1 MQTTS
6 SNIEWASRSSDPTDE
21 TFGELVE
28 PVATDDLDSVKAVLV
43 GEPFDAAVIGRT
55 GASEGPDAIRD
66 SLAGA
71 KTHHFDAGPCSALQ
85 VGDYGNVSLA
95 TAETGTPAATDDTEL
110 TTIRSAVEP
119 VARAVHDSSATPIFL
134 GGDNSLTVPNVRP
147 LLERGDAVG
156 VINLDAHLDVRHVHD
171 GPTSGTPY
179 RELLESGLDTYTC
192 VGARHFET
200 STAYAS
206 FLEGQGGEIVTAAS
220 VGSDL
225 DGAVSRVL
233 ESVADVDTVYL
244 SIDCDVLDA
253 VHAPGVSAPT
263 PGGLTTRELFELVRR
278 VASHDTDRLAGVEI
292 VECAPPLDEGQRT
305 VTAAARTVAHA
316 LVGLVQASGGEL
328 R

>member
-1 MQTTS
+1 MQTKPS
-6 SNIEWASRSSDPTDE
+6 DVAWASRSSDPTDE
-21 TFGELVE
+21 TFGEIVE
-28 PVATDDLDSVKAVLV
+28 PVETDDLDGIDAVLV

-71 KTHHFDAGPCSALQ
+71 KTHHFDAGPCSKLRI
-85 VGDYGNVSLA
+85 GDYGNVSLDSE
-95 TAETGTPAATDDTEL
+95 TGEPAETGDTEL
-110 TTIRSAVEP
+110 STIRSAIEP
-119 VARAVHDSSATPIFL
+119 VAHAVHDSSATPIFL

-147 LLERGDAVG
+147 LLEHGDSVG
-156 VINLDAHLDVRHVHD
+156 VINFDAHLDVRHVHD
-171 GPTSGTPY
+171 EPTSGTPY

-206 FLEGQGGEIVTAAS
+206 FLEGQEGDIVTAEA

-225 DGAVSRVL
+225 DGAADRVL
-233 ESVADVDTVYL
+233 ESVSAVDTVYL

-253 VHAPGVSAPT
+253 VHAPGVSAPR

-278 VASHDTDRLAGVEI
+278 FASHDRLAGIEI
-292 VECAPPLDEGQRT
+292 VECAPPLDEGERT
-305 VTAAARTVAHA
+305 VSAAARTVAHA
-316 LVGLVQASGGEL
+316 LAGLLQASGGEH

>member
-1 MQTTS
+1 MQPSQSDVSWTP
-6 SNIEWASRSSDPTDE
+6 RSSDPTDE
-21 TFGELVE
+21 TFGEIIE
-28 PVATDDLDSVKAVLV
+28 PAETDGLDVFDAVLV

-71 KTHHFDAGPCSALQ
+71 KTYHFDAGPCSALQ
-85 VGDYGNVSLA
+85 IGDYGNVSLDSEAGEPGGASA
-95 TAETGTPAATDDTEL
+95 TAL
-110 TTIRSAVEP
+110 TAIRSAVEP

-147 LLERGDAVG
+147 LLDRGDSVG

-171 GPTSGTPY
+171 DPTSGTPY
-179 RELLESGLDTYTC
+179 RELLESGLETYTC

-206 FLEGQGGEIVTAAS
+206 FLEEQNGEIVTAAS

-225 DGAVSRVL
+225 DRAADRVL
-233 ESVADVDTVYL
+233 ESVADVETVYL

-253 VHAPGVSAPT
+253 AHAPGVSAPT
-263 PGGLTTRELFELVRR
+263 PGGLSSRELFELVRR
-278 VASHDTDRLAGVEI
+278 FASHDCLAGIEI

-305 VTAAARTVAHA
+305 VSAAARTVAHA
-316 LVGLVQASGGEL
+316 LAGLLQASGGEH

>member
-1 MQTTS
+1 MQTTP

-28 PVATDDLDSVKAVLV
+28 PVATDDLDDSDAVLV

-55 GASEGPDAIRD
+55 GAIEGPDAIRD

-71 KTHHFDAGPCSALQ
+71 KTHHFDAGPCSELQ
-85 VGDYGNVSLA
+85 IGDYGNVSLDSA
-95 TAETGTPAATDDTEL
+95 AGGTARTDDTDL
-110 TTIRSAVEP
+110 TTIRSAIEP

-156 VINLDAHLDVRHVHD
+156 VINFDAHLDVRHVHD
-171 GPTSGTPY
+171 DPTSGTPY

-206 FLEGQGGEIVTAAS
+206 FLEEQGGEIVTAAAI
-220 VGSDL
+220 GSDL
-225 DGAVSRVL
+225 DDAVHRVL

-263 PGGLTTRELFELVRR
+263 PGGLTSRELFELVRR
-278 VASHDTDRLAGVEI
+278 FASHDNDRLAGVEI
-292 VECAPPLDEGQRT
+292 VECAPPLDEGERT

-316 LVGLVQASGGEL
+316 LAGLLQASGGEH